1 MVGDPWSPVPTN
13 WAPRRMMEQAIVAML
28 PVHQQRSVKSADA
41 QQGTPLKLKEIAMVV
56 RGHPTCFMKALAI
69 SIVVAALCGMAV
81 PASAM
86 PNMPHL
92 FASEVARCGGDV
104 AHASKHHRYRNSSRG
119 YSGYVADC

>member
-1 MVGDPWSPVPTN
+1 MPDRPIGDLCQPAVS
-13 WAPRRMMEQAIVAML
+13 ASCVAL
-28 PVHQQRSVKSADA
+28 DGFDGRSVKSADA
-41 QQGTPLKLKEIAMVV
+41 QQRTPLKLKEIAMVV

-104 AHASKHHRYRNSSRG
+104 AHASKHHRYRNS
-119 YSGYVADC
+119 